1 MNGAITDPWLAT
13 NSAPNSAIVIISGAS
28 QNFLRTRKK
37 AQNSPMKPCIRFSS
51 ELPSHTRYFA
61 FRRCPADPIAG
72 GGPIGCETQ
81 RPFAGEPHDQRHRA
95 DDKKEQYRQNH

>member
-37 AQNSPMKPCIRFSS
+37 AQNSPMKP
-51 ELPSHTRYFA
+51 
-61 FRRCPADPIAG
+61 
-72 GGPIGCETQ
+72 
-81 RPFAGEPHDQRHRA
+81 
-95 DDKKEQYRQNH
+95 RQNHRVYHHGKDGTYLQPESVKPRQASGRDKPKSHQSNAQSKDQQ